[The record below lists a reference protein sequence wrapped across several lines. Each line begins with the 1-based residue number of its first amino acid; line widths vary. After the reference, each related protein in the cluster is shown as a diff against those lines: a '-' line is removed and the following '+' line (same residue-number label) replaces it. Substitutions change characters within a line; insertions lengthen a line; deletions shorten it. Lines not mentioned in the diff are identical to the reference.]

1 MSAVPTNALSE
12 QLARLPATT
21 RSTVQAA
28 RRLVGRVAPR
38 AEEISYQS
46 QPPRSARSMW
56 KLVRYAVGGENV
68 VGIGAFSDHVNVF
81 FYRGLELDDPRS
93 LLAGSGKQ
101 FRSITLRAPAD
112 ADRPEVKRLVQQAFK
127 LAG

>member
-1 MSAVPTNALSE
+1 MAAASTNSLAE
-12 QLARLPATT
+12 QLARLPASV

-28 RRLVGRVAPR
+28 RRLVGKVAPR

-68 VGIGAFSDHVNVF
+68 VGIGTFPDHVNVY
-81 FYRGLELDDPRS
+81 FYRGLELEDPS
-93 LLAGSGKQ
+93 GLLAGTGKQ

-112 ADRPEVKRLVQQAFK
+112 ADRPAVKRLVQQAFK

>member
-1 MSAVPTNALSE
+1 MAATSANSLTERLS
-12 QLARLPATT
+12 RLPTSV
-21 RSTVQAA
+21 RSTIQAA
-28 RRLVGRVAPR
+28 RRLVGKVAPG

-46 QPPRSARSMW
+46 QPPRSTRSMW

-81 FYRGLELDDPRS
+81 FYRGLQLDDPSR

-101 FRSITLRAPAD
+101 FRSITLRTPAD
-112 ADRPEVKRLVQQAFK
+112 ADRPAVKRLVQQAFK